1 MNDHAS
7 SLSPS
12 MPAAPVAGPDRS
24 RWFERTGWCFGSP
37 EFNAASLLVYAF
49 VSLFP
54 VAAMLYGGF
63 AAPSWPAQYPLLTML
78 WAMFVAFGYPAWAW
92 LEARAFERWVAGL
105 DDAQRAVQSQ
115 RFAARTAHAR
125 LFWIAVLVTHG
136 VVGLLGIAA
145 TR

>member
-1 MNDHAS
+1 MTDHAT

-12 MPAAPVAGPDRS
+12 MSAAPAGPDRS
-24 RWFERTGWCFGSP
+24 RWFERTGWRFGSP

-54 VAAMLYGGF
+54 VAAQLYGGF
-63 AAPSWPAQYPLLTML
+63 SATTWPAQYPLIAML

-92 LEARAFERWVAGL
+92 FEARAFERWAGGL
-105 DDAQRAVQSQ
+105 DDAQRAAQTQ
-115 RFAARTAHAR
+115 RFAARAAHAR

-136 VVGLLGIAA
+136 VVALLGVAA
-145 TR
+145 AR